1 MEELKKFENE
11 DVAFYAIKNS
21 TDENEFFIEQGEDF
35 IYDEPEQ
42 ISDEELKEWAEENEY
57 LDDNSG
63 FFLEDGSIDYKAL
76 GEFKREEDI
85 SSYEE
90 YPTSYATPSGRAFLW
105 FNNLEIEIPKE
116 IDIEIIDGPS
126 PGNDWQGVIVNGY
139 ESLLGLQTFL
149 FENNIKVNFTL
160 MS

>member
-11 DVAFYAIKNS
+11 DVVFYAIKNC

-42 ISDEELKEWAEENEY
+42 ISDEELEEWAEENEY

-63 FFLEDGSIDYKAL
+63 FVLEDGTIDYKAL

-85 SSYEE
+85 SLYEE
-90 YPTSYATPSGRAFLW
+90 YPPSYATPSGRAFLW
-105 FNNLEIEIPKE
+105 FDNLEIEIPKE
-116 IDIEIIDGPS
+116 IKIEIIDGPS

-149 FENNIKVNFTL
+149 FENNIKINFKL
-160 MS
+160 KS